1 MPLKHIPYCFIF
13 VIAVLLLRVAQSS
26 AVALEYPV
34 KLFILHSYERKNV
47 CGQPQHDGLL
57 AALDEAGYTPDQNI
71 DLNVY
76 YMDTKRKHNT
86 LALIHKQADIALNR
100 IEAFQPAILVTLDDN
115 AFQSVALR
123 LVDTDIDILFSG
135 LNGQPEFYNQQVTFM
150 KSRINPDHNI
160 TGVYERLHIANA
172 MRVHA
177 RMFPEVQKALVLT
190 DPSPTGKA
198 IFRQIELELTNEAV
212 PISWELKM
220 IQTWEDF
227 HREIAAVNQNPL
239 IGVTYPAVLLL
250 KNRKGKTYTAPQIF
264 QWTIANSRKPEITLN
279 HGMVRLGLFG
289 GAAVDLRAMGHQ
301 VGRMVVKVIGGNR
314 AGDLAIEE
322 AEKYALAFNLK
333 RAQDLNIVIPDEMLL
348 EADEIVQP

>member
-1 MPLKHIPYCFIF
+1 MPLKHIPYCFIMI
-13 VIAVLLLRVAQSS
+13 IAALFLRVAQSNV
-26 AVALEYPV
+26 VASEHPV
-34 KLFILHSYERKNV
+34 KLFILHSYESENV
-47 CGQPQHDGLL
+47 CGQPQHDGIL
-57 AALDEAGYTPDQNI
+57 AALSEAGYNPDQNL
-71 DLNVY
+71 DLDVY
-76 YMDTKRKHNT
+76 YMDTKRSNNT
-86 LALIHKQADIALNR
+86 LALIDRQAEIALNR
-100 IEAFQPAILVTLDDN
+100 IDAFNPAILVTLDDN
-115 AFQSVALR
+115 AFKSVALR
-123 LVDTDIDILFSG
+123 LVDTNIDILFSG
-135 LNGQPEFYNQQVTFM
+135 LNGQPESYNQQVTFM
-150 KSRINPDHNI
+150 KSRINPGHNV

-177 RMFPEVQKALVLT
+177 RMFPKVQKALFLT
-190 DPSPTGKA
+190 DPSPTGRA

-212 PISWELKM
+212 PIAWELKM

-227 HREIAAVNQNPL
+227 HREIAAVNKNPL

-279 HGMVRLGLFG
+279 HGLVQLGLFG
-289 GAAVDLRAMGHQ
+289 GAAVDFRAMGQQ

-333 RAQDLNIVIPDEMLL
+333 RAQDLNIAIPDEILL